1 MKTGLMNTFNIKLHL
16 NKGFSLIELL
26 VVVAIIGI
34 ISALGYPNI
43 MKWYT
48 KKQLRNDAHEVFAVL
63 KDIQQESILNKQL
76 YRVKISPEGPITT
89 ISVMIGKNPDCAD
102 KSSYENNENRLTL
115 ENSKLLVSG
124 WVQVFSPNGCCSNLD
139 YTKEYKIIHKG
150 DKNNGADY
158 GIYKITTKK
167 ATCFM
172 NLEKGN

>member
-1 MKTGLMNTFNIKLHL
+1 MLKKNQ
-16 NKGFSLIELL
+16 KGFSIIELI
-26 VVVAIIGI
+26 VVVAIICL
-34 ISALGYPNI
+34 ISAVSYPNI

-63 KDIQQESILNKQL
+63 KNIQQESLLNKQL

-124 WVQVFSPNGCCSNLD
+124 WVQVFSPNGCCSKD
-139 YTKEYKIIHKG
+139 QEYTKEIKIIHKD

-172 NLEKGN
+172 NLDKVN